1 MARSRT
7 NSDPVQRGSSLIA
20 IEDLAIEDLAIED
33 LAIEDLAIED
43 LAIEDLAIEDLAIED
58 PAKRGSSA
66 TLDTKRASVN
76 GRSAPLASY
85 LLETS

>member
-7 NSDPVQRGSSLIA
+7 NSDPVQRGSSLI
-20 IEDLAIEDLAIED
+20 AIEDLAIED